1 MIASSTGEDNLYMK
15 TGKIIYKLVQK
26 VFFFAIINSRKQYK
40 IFFFVREQICRL
52 QLLEPPP

>member
-26 VFFFAIINSRKQYK
+26 VFFCNHKLQKAVQDII
-40 IFFFVREQICRL
+40 IFL
-52 QLLEPPP
+52 

>member
-26 VFFFAIINSRKQYK
+26 VFFFCNHKLQKAVQDII
-40 IFFFVREQICRL
+40 IFL
-52 QLLEPPP
+52 